1 MNAIDRGGISIFS
14 LIIAII
20 QTYFWA
26 MVIIKNIGCHYFFLF
41 RNSWNPSM
49 SIFFLAYDKQPIY
62 KPSKRDNSFFYLE
75 KA

>member
-1 MNAIDRGGISIFS
+1 
-14 LIIAII
+14 
-20 QTYFWA
+20 
-26 MVIIKNIGCHYFFLF
+26 
-41 RNSWNPSM
+41 M